1 MTATSVVSRE
11 VLPPARPLPPHRADA
26 AARRVAARRA
36 ERENQL
42 WERFEVFLAVVLG
55 GALSVLVPLVVLIQ
69 VARWVM

>member
-11 VLPPARPLPPHRADA
+11 VLPPCHPLPPHRADA
-26 AARRVAARRA
+26 AAQRVAARRA

-42 WERFEVFLAVVLG
+42 WEQFELFLAVTLG
-55 GALSVLVPLVVLIQ
+55 STLCVLVPLVVLIQ

>member
-11 VLPPARPLPPHRADA
+11 VLSPARPLPPHRADA

-42 WERFEVFLAVVLG
+42 WERFELLLAVTLG